1 MSNDSLVLI
10 VCFLVSLLHVEH
22 TVSSVKLENLTN
34 VVSLTVKNFDEN
46 IAEKHH
52 FVLFYVKRLVL
63 SNSDNVS
70 PLINGILQYFD
81 FGMSYFSYFCCSC
94 PRCDELSSV
103 MKKLAEKFKT
113 MEDED
118 IVIAKA
124 DCTIE
129 KNLCRGRYIM

>member
-1 MSNDSLVLI
+1 MNNDSLVLR

-70 PLINGILQYFD
+70 PLIYYNILILACLIFHTFVVAARD
-81 FGMSYFSYFCCSC
+81 
-94 PRCDELSSV
+94 V
-103 MKKLAEKFKT
+103 MNYHL
-113 MEDED
+113 
-118 IVIAKA
+118 
-124 DCTIE
+124 
-129 KNLCRGRYIM
+129 